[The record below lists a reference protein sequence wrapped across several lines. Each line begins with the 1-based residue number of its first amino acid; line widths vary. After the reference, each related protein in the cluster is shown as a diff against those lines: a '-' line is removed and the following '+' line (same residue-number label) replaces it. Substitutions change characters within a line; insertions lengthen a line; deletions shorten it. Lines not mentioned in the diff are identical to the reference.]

1 MTKREILSYYIDSC
15 VKTLEDDPR
24 PQRFLEKRGINHAA
38 FGESINLGFSDGKTA
53 ERIVGNTQLQEEV
66 EKSGIIKNGKDVF
79 AGSLIVPILDE
90 NKEPVNIVGF
100 SINPRKKHPV
110 TWLDSE
116 SIFNEAYLSHYEQ
129 MILTEN
135 PIHALFLMQAD
146 IHQVTFVFGD
156 ERKYLRL
163 CQEHRIR
170 EVVFTY
176 EGNARLLYEMTS
188 SGISTSRIVLDFDRL
203 FAEKPTKDDIEA
215 LLTQNNGN
223 TEGINPDDTIQE
235 IEGGFLF
242 RFPLLTYRVLGSFSD
257 SQATLRVNIRAMKDE
272 IVFLDSI
279 DIIKNRDRQN
289 FIYNIL
295 ERFDIRDQMQV
306 ERDLNTIISVIEK
319 HKENRRTEKQSGSV
333 ALTEQQQAIA
343 LEFLKSKDLC
353 SRIIADYEEL
363 GYVGEEKNKLLLYL
377 IMTSRLMD
385 APLHTLIL
393 ARSGAGKSK
402 LAEITAELCPPE
414 EVQNISDL
422 SEQSLYYFGEDDL
435 KHHFI
440 LIGERQG
447 SQAAEYPLRELISRK
462 SIAKAIP
469 MKDPTTNQIK
479 TVVIKVNGPVSL
491 VETATD
497 NSVIH
502 PENLNRCF
510 VVGIDES
517 EEQTFNIH
525 ELQRKSH
532 TVDGYLNARK
542 QQEIRNR
549 HIYAQ
554 RMLRSVQVF
563 NPFAELLSFPTA
575 RLRSRRDNEKFLRL
589 ISAICFL
596 HQYQRPLKTLDV
608 DSGEQIEYIECSI
621 DDYRIAYEL
630 LSDGVLENTLDDLP
644 APARKLLD
652 LIKKYL
658 EKRSKSEGSSAD
670 RIAFERKD
678 IREFTSWSFAQ
689 VRNNFRILKDY
700 EYIRLIKAQNGL
712 ANQYRLTQG
721 YTGLDFLHT
730 ILSPEELKKRI
741 GYRKDQASGKE
752 VREVSPV
759 YGAVS

>member
-1 MTKREILSYYIDSC
+1 MTKREILSYYSESC
-15 VKTLEDDPR
+15 RKTLEHDPR
-24 PQRFLEKRGINHAA
+24 PQRFLEKHGINHAA

-53 ERIVGNTQLQEEV
+53 ERIEGNEQLQEEV
-66 EKSGIIKNGKDVF
+66 EKSGIVRNGIDVF

-100 SINPRKKHPV
+100 SINPRKKDPL
-110 TWLDSE
+110 TWLDSG
-116 SIFNEAYLSHYEQ
+116 SIFNEAYLSHCKQ
-129 MILTEN
+129 MILTED

-146 IHQVTFVFGD
+146 VNHVTFVFGD
-156 ERKYLRL
+156 ERKYLHL

-170 EVVFTY
+170 EVLFTY
-176 EGNARLLYEMTS
+176 EGNARLLYEMTK
-188 SGISTSRIVLDFDRL
+188 SGISTSRIVLDFDRFL
-203 FAEKPTKDDIEA
+203 AEKPAKDEIEA
-215 LLTQNNGN
+215 LLAQKSGKA
-223 TEGINPDDTIQE
+223 EGIPPDDTIQE

-257 SQATLRVNIRAMKDE
+257 SQTTLRVNIRALRDE
-272 IVFLDSI
+272 TIFLDSI
-279 DIIKNRDRQN
+279 DLYKNRDRQN

-306 ERDLNTIISVIEK
+306 EQDLNTIISVIEK
-319 HKENRRTEKQSGSV
+319 HKENRRGAEQSGSIM
-333 ALTEQQQAIA
+333 LTEHQQAVG
-343 LEFLKSKDLC
+343 LDFLKSRALC
-353 SRIIADYEEL
+353 SLIVADYDEL

-385 APLHTLIL
+385 SPLHALIL
-393 ARSGAGKSK
+393 ARSGAGKSR

-469 MKDPTTNQIK
+469 MKDSATNQIK

-510 VVGIDES
+510 VIGIDES

-525 ELQRKSH
+525 ELQRESH
-532 TVDGYLNARK
+532 TVDGYLKERK
-542 QQEIRNR
+542 QREILNR

-563 NPFAELLSFPTA
+563 NPFAKLLSFPTA
-575 RLRSRRDNEKFLRL
+575 KLRSRRDNEKFLRL

-652 LIKKYL
+652 LIKTYL
-658 EKRSKSEGSSAD
+658 EKRSKSEGIAAD
-670 RIAFERKD
+670 RIVFERKD

-689 VRNNFRILKDY
+689 VRNNIRILKDY
-700 EYIRLIKAQNGL
+700 EYIRLTKAQNGL
-712 ANQYRLTQG
+712 ANQYRLTPG

-730 ILSPEELKKRI
+730 ILSPEELKNRI
-741 GYRKDQASGKE
+741 GYQKNQEHG
-752 VREVSPV
+752 REAREALPI